1 MFDCLIVFLIHLSK
15 HIYGNIRHYYQILL
29 FWREYPPD
37 LYPHERILMSLP
49 RPDTASNTA
58 LHTSTLHTAH
68 KTLQH
73 CTPLHTEHC
82 TLHIKHVT
90 LQHCTQCTLHIKHY
104 TLQGVWDSIEAPWEL
119 SHSDC
124 AQCTLNAEHC
134 KLNAEHCTLSV
145 THFHHVCTMYIH

>member
-73 CTPLHTEHC
+73 CTTLHTEHC

-104 TLQGVWDSIEAPWEL
+104 THYTAGCLGFYRGSLRIISFTL
-119 SHSDC
+119 
-124 AQCTLNAEHC
+124 CTAH
-134 KLNAEHCTLSV
+134 
-145 THFHHVCTMYIH
+145 